1 MQWLSTSCMVCLSS
15 ETRTYDVRVGN
26 RGKDRQ
32 GKKKHIFVS
41 GEWHREHSA
50 LSSLIDLSLVE
61 GGGCHFRRSRK
72 LEDWLSTGVLPDLVW
87 GEGRGKHDLFYDG
100 SLKVR
105 RVLAARPGAA
115 LGYSCRLSGHLTR
128 SIPAPPPTFLLPLP
142 LQKKLMAKTT
152 KSNILSFSLCWNRE
166 ELAGQPL
173 QDTWVMR
180 LCTVSNRQP
189 HKINTKRNDKKM
201 STLIGLCSLLTSTN
215 LYTQLQIA
223 IV

>member
-32 GKKKHIFVS
+32 GKRKHIFVS

-61 GGGCHFRRSRK
+61 GGGMSFPQKQKARRLAVHRRPAQLSLRSGAGEAWFVLRWKLGRASCVGCFRI
-72 LEDWLSTGVLPDLVW
+72 LSP
-87 GEGRGKHDLFYDG
+87 
-100 SLKVR
+100 SLWSTYPFGPR
-105 RVLAARPGAA
+105 
-115 LGYSCRLSGHLTR
+115 
-128 SIPAPPPTFLLPLP
+128 PPPTSLLPLP
-142 LQKKLMAKTT
+142 LQKKLMSKTT
-152 KSNILSFSLCWNRE
+152 RSNILSVTLCWNRE
-166 ELAGQPL
+166 EQAGQPL

-189 HKINTKRNDKKM
+189 HKINTKRNDKKI
-201 STLIGLCSLLTSTN
+201 SALIG
-215 LYTQLQIA
+215 
-223 IV
+223 